1 MSSSHSSSSSS
12 AGVKTGLGRLSFALC
27 SRRYRCF
34 HSARRSHTGPPLKPR
49 SHFPIR
55 DRNRFFLLLP
65 GGTKCRICRARL
77 APAVFSH
84 GRVRSA
90 APSGSALRG
99 SRRRGP
105 RAPWPPV
112 LSLAHMY
119 IHPHTHTYIHTC
131 SYHRSKVG
139 SGQMTRLQ
147 GSVCR
152 REGKLCPRPVW
163 FLRPVQDH
171 KGAVQP
177 SAADYTERA
186 GRYTAANVH
195 TGAHTARRAHRHV
208 LARCRSMT
216 GR

>member
-1 MSSSHSSSSSS
+1 MQDLQ
-12 AGVKTGLGRLSFALC
+12 GQ
-27 SRRYRCF
+27 
-34 HSARRSHTGPPLKPR
+34 TGP
-49 SHFPIR
+49 
-55 DRNRFFLLLP
+55 
-65 GGTKCRICRARL
+65 GC
-77 APAVFSH
+77 VFSWQGAV
-84 GRVRSA
+84 GRSVWLGTPRLPEA
-90 APSGSALRG
+90 
-99 SRRRGP
+99 GP
-105 RAPWPPV
+105 KSTLATRTQPCPHVHPP
-112 LSLAHMY
+112 
-119 IHPHTHTYIHTC
+119 THTHTC

-163 FLRPVQDH
+163 FLRPAQDH
-171 KGAVQP
+171 KGAVQQ

-186 GRYTAANVH
+186 ARYTAANVH